1 VTALQHLELVRT
13 YNTNWSEHAVS
24 CTISVKENEWPSV
37 GGWVFDHFDDICGLS
52 FLPHFEGDSSYT
64 QMPYETIGAKDY
76 AAMLARMPEHIDWSD
91 LAFYEKGIDTVTG
104 TREFAC
110 VGNTCEIVESTESL

>member
-1 VTALQHLELVRT
+1 LQHLELIRT
-13 YNTNWSEHAVS
+13 YNTHWSEHAVS
-24 CTISVKENEWPSV
+24 CTISVKEPEWPSV

-64 QMPYETIGAKDY
+64 QMPYETITKAEY
-76 AAMLARMPEHIDWSD
+76 EQRLAAMPKEIDWSG

-104 TREFAC
+104 TRELAC
-110 VGNTCEIVESTESL
+110 VGNTCEIVDAQSL